1 MPESIFHRLEDEWRD
16 GEHHAGDWFHR
27 HARHDGSAVSAGDSI
42 SAGETQAPSPPGDI
56 VSLATIAQDI
66 KTAVESAEV
75 NVRTVLDQHMPGLVA
90 LAERV
95 ENDPLIQA
103 AEAAA
108 LPPGAKL
115 IVADFIA
122 KLAGMFPE
130 PSPAPAQDGA
140 VLAAPADVAQVLA
153 ADPAALE
160 HEAA

>member
-1 MPESIFHRLEDEWRD
+1 VNESIFRHLEDEWQS
-16 GEHHAGDWFHR
+16 GEQHVSGWFHR
-27 HARHDGSAVSAGDSI
+27 ATRHTTVLTSHTASI
-42 SAGETQAPSPPGDI
+42 SASQPPWQPEGDI

-140 VLAAPADVAQVLA
+140 VLAAPAGVAQDVA